1 MRRDRDLT
9 FVEDRGH
16 SVSFQ
21 HGINI
26 TRSGPDAKKDPDDTL
41 NPQRWAEL
49 RFDPVQPPTYRRL
62 SQDPAVALEQLYL
75 GRGSARSATDL

>member
-1 MRRDRDLT
+1 MR
-9 FVEDRGH
+9 
-16 SVSFQ
+16 
-21 HGINI
+21 
-26 TRSGPDAKKDPDDTL
+26 KDPDDTS